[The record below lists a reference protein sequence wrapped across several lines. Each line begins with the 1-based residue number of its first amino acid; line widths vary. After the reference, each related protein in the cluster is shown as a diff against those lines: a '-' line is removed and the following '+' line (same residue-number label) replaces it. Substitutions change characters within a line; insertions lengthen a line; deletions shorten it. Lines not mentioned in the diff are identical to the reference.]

1 MNSLTVRVIGLD
13 SLNAKFKQIP
23 VDVARKV
30 LRKGPGAAAQL
41 IKRAARPFIHN
52 RTGTLSRSLI
62 SKFLREESNDTQAV
76 YIVTARKGKKLQKG
90 QKVGKGIRKTN
101 LDAYYASWVEFGHKI
116 VPRRG
121 KAEPFSKRKRGVVG
135 RGTLRARRAAAT
147 GFVAGRRF
155 LTPALAN
162 NTNQAIEAMKT
173 AIAREFDRVIR

>member
-1 MNSLTVRVIGLD
+1 MNNSLTIRIQGLD
-13 SLNAKFKQIP
+13 ALNAKFRQIP
-23 VDVARKV
+23 IDVARKV

-41 IKRAARPFIHN
+41 IKKAARPFIHN

-62 SKFLREESNDTQAV
+62 SKFVREESNDTQAV

-90 QKVGKGIRKTN
+90 QKVGKGFRKTN
-101 LDAYYASWVEFGHKI
+101 LDAFYASWVEFGHKI
-116 VPRRG
+116 VPRSKRVGVRHG
-121 KAEPFSKRKRGVVG
+121 KARNAE
-135 RGTLRARRAAAT
+135 TLRARRSAST
-147 GFVAGRRF
+147 GVVGGRRF